1 MEIPFTVEQ
10 FFDVFG
16 TYNTAIWP
24 VQTLAYILG
33 IVVLVLAFGG
43 SKLAAPIV
51 SRILGFFWI
60 WMGVFYHIVHFSV
73 INPAAW
79 SFGIFFILQGL
90 LFLLFARPAFRFIL
104 KPLPVTG
111 GGLHSLCDAYL
122 PPSGYQFRPFLPQ
135 SSNVWRCSVPNDDL
149 HFWNIAL
156 DDKIGA
162 CLPPCHSFALVYC
175 WHECSGEP
183 AGPSRLW
190 ARGFRGSRD
199 GFGPDSES

>member
-1 MEIPFTVEQ
+1 VEIPFTVEQ

-24 VQTLAYILG
+24 VQILEYILG

-79 SFGIFFILQGL
+79 IFGIFFILQGL

-111 GGLHSLCDAYL
+111 GASFFMRCLFTPFWVSVSAILTPKLQCLALLRAQRRSSLLEYC
-122 PPSGYQFRPFLPQ
+122 SGQKNR
-135 SSNVWRCSVPNDDL
+135 
-149 HFWNIAL
+149 
-156 DDKIGA
+156 
-162 CLPPCHSFALVYC
+162 CLPIYLSFLC
-175 WHECSGEP
+175 
-183 AGPSRLW
+183 
-190 ARGFRGSRD
+190 
-199 GFGPDSES
+199 FGLLLA